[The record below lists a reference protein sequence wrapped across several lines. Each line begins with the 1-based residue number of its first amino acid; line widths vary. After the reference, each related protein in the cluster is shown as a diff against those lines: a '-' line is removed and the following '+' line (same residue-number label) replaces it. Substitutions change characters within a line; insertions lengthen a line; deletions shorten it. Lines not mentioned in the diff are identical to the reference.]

1 MLVAISSSVPP
12 MPTPSMRPRPA
23 CFPLLL
29 AGLASAALQAE
40 DQPLLSFVDLRAQG
54 GVAANSGRLAEL
66 TLMAG
71 DIGDKSVH
79 TIDVDSSLGIVIGV
93 RGASELIPF
102 ERSPDGTVHLYAGEL
117 LGGIGIYAGKEDHVE
132 IIGGYGVGYMS
143 FKDSHTDFHKDG
155 KAVIMLGEV
164 GWFHTFDE
172 HYQIGI
178 TAGYAINRITL
189 NGLNGANGDS
199 FKSNG
204 INATLALGYRF

>member
-1 MLVAISSSVPP
+1 MPP
-12 MPTPSMRPRPA
+12 MPNRSPRPRLA
-23 CFPLLL
+23 CTATLLI
-29 AGLASAALQAE
+29 AGLAGATLHAE
-40 DQPLLSFVDLRAQG
+40 DQPLLSFVDLRAQA

-93 RGASELIPF
+93 RGISELIPF
-102 ERSPDGTVHLYAGEL
+102 ERSPDGTVHLYGGEL
-117 LGGIGIYAGKEDHVE
+117 LGGIGIYAGAEDHIEVVA
-132 IIGGYGVGYMS
+132 GYGKGYMS

-155 KAVIMLGEV
+155 DATILLGEV

-172 HYQIGI
+172 HYQLGI

-189 NGLNGANGDS
+189 NGSNGANGDS

-204 INATLALGYRF
+204 INATLAVGYRF